1 MEARKSLGVMTLL
14 YLLILAGVLYWS
26 YRKVWS
32 NVEH

>member
-1 MEARKSLGVMTLL
+1 KSLGVMTLL
-14 YLLILAGVLYWS
+14 YLIILAMLLYWS